1 MAWVLVFFWASL
13 AVVGGFEFRQAS
25 HGLVFWLFFMAQT
38 RFLPLDPVACL
49 GQAIH
54 EEFPEWGVS
63 WFKTSGG
70 QKLPTLRMRLICP
83 VLATFS
89 MWSILSWVTFD
100 SWETHRMAGAKV
112 RPTLWFNLQLLL
124 QTCHSSPVH
133 RNQDILIRTISNL
146 SSGFSARSIKLCSGV
161 ITYFDLIK
169 ILDWHH
175 IVTIVA
181 MRSIRAQFAL
191 KSHLGPP

>member
-100 SWETHRMAGAKV
+100 SWDTHRMAGTKV

-124 QTCHSSPVH
+124 QTCHSSPVR

-169 ILDWHH
+169 ILDWRNCGHE
-175 IVTIVA
+175 VN
-181 MRSIRAQFAL
+181 
-191 KSHLGPP
+191 

>member
-25 HGLVFWLFFMAQT
+25 NGLGFWLFFLAQT

-63 WFKTSGG
+63 WFKTTSG

-100 SWETHRMAGAKV
+100 FWDTHRMAGAKV

-133 RNQDILIRTISNL
+133 RNQDIDQNDFQPVQRV
-146 SSGFSARSIKLCSGV
+146 LCQV
-161 ITYFDLIK
+161 DQTVLRRHHLLWLIK
-169 ILDWHH
+169 ILDWRNCDNCGHE
-175 IVTIVA
+175 VN
-181 MRSIRAQFAL
+181 
-191 KSHLGPP
+191 